1 MLKQTRSN
9 TESDLTVSDSWLSA
23 KMSVRVDHAML
34 GGADDVTPQETGPHL
49 FEFSPAGISNEYHA
63 HSIGA
68 RSQSAKT
75 YLEDHHAEYEDC

>member
-1 MLKQTRSN
+1 
-9 TESDLTVSDSWLSA
+9 
-23 KMSVRVDHAML
+23 ML